1 MAWFRKWLIL
11 VHRWLGIAL
20 ALLFLMWFVSGIAMI
35 YARDMPRLTP
45 ETRLARLP
53 ALDLLRVRVS
63 AWQAAERAGLA
74 RSPVRVMLLT
84 VQDRPAYRFGGVQ
97 PTTVFAD
104 TGELMSPASE
114 RDSVAI
120 ATRFMGVSPP
130 ALRYVRQLDRADQ
143 WTIAERRR
151 LPLHKIAVD
160 DAARTELYVSA
171 GLGEVVVQTTRAS
184 RALAWVA
191 AIPHW
196 LYFAPLR
203 LNDAV
208 WRQVILWT
216 SGLGAMSVAIGL
228 VLAVTQ
234 FRVAYA
240 RLMRWHYV
248 SGVAFGVLTLTWVF
262 SGLLSMEPLNWAAS
276 ERPGPSIAP
285 ALGGGALDVSSFPPI
300 DATAWTRALA
310 GRRAKEIDFRW
321 IRGAPWFVARGA
333 AAEPLLVRAQPLE
346 IRGEP
351 FNTRGIVDS
360 VAAANRDW
368 AIVDAD
374 VISSYD
380 AYYYDR
386 DGRAPLPALRI
397 RFDDPDRTWAYLDP
411 RMNEVVARLTRRQR
425 VERWLYHGLHSL
437 DFSFW
442 YYSRAWDVGMIA
454 LLSGGAM
461 LSAIGVLIGWRR
473 VRRNLR
479 SSSTGACR

>member
-11 VHRWLGIAL
+11 AHRWLGIAL

-45 ETRLARLP
+45 QTRLARLP
-53 ALDLLRVRVS
+53 DLDLSRVQIT
-63 AWQAAERAGLA
+63 AWQAAEHAGLA
-74 RSPVRVMLLT
+74 RRPVRVTLLT
-84 VQDRPAYRFGGVQ
+84 VQDRPAYRFGGV
-97 PTTVFAD
+97 PPATVFAD
-104 TGELMSPASE
+104 TGELMSPAGE
-114 RDSVAI
+114 RESVAI
-120 ATRFMGVSPP
+120 AARFMGVALP

-143 WTIAERRR
+143 WTIAERRQ

-160 DAARTELYVSA
+160 DGARTELYVSA
-171 GLGEVVVQTTRAS
+171 ALGEIVVQTTRAS

-203 LNDAV
+203 LNDAL

-216 SGLGAMSVAIGL
+216 SGLGVVSVAIGL
-228 VLAVTQ
+228 LLAVTQ

-240 RLMRWHYV
+240 GLMRWHYV
-248 SGVAFGVLTLTWVF
+248 SGVAFGVLTLTWAF

-276 ERPGPSIAP
+276 ERPGPSIAS
-285 ALGGGALDVSSFPPI
+285 ALSGGALDVSSFAPI
-300 DATAWTRALA
+300 DAAAWTTAL
-310 GRRAKEIDFRW
+310 GGHRAKEIDFRW
-321 IRGAPWFVARGA
+321 VRGAPWFVARGA

-346 IRGEP
+346 IRRDP
-351 FNTRGIVDS
+351 FDTRGIVDS
-360 VAAANRDW
+360 VARANPDW
-368 AIVDAD
+368 PIVDAA
-374 VISSYD
+374 VVSSYD

-386 DGRAPLPALRI
+386 DRRAPLPALRI
-397 RFDDPDRTWAYLDP
+397 RFGDPDRTWAYLDA
-411 RMNEVVARLTRRQR
+411 RLNEVVARLTRRQR

-442 YYSRAWDVGMIA
+442 YYSRVWDAAMIA
-454 LLSGGAM
+454 LLSGGAT
-461 LSAIGVLIGWRR
+461 LSAIGVAIGWRR

-479 SSSTGACR
+479 I